1 MRTAAALCSLM
12 PVLVVV
18 TACNGEDTK
27 DDSVVLPAHCNPLST
42 DHCMLPWPSTFY
54 LQADAATK
62 TGYRL
67 HYPSEAMPKNRD
79 GKPLDPTRYGFLDGF
94 SVGSQLVVY
103 FKEGIGEQGLPGF
116 DSIAAS
122 ITDQSPIW
130 IIEHTT
136 GERVPY
142 FAELDANIKSNE
154 VAALIIRPQVP
165 LKFNS
170 RYVVVLRSTLRDGQ
184 GQPLQPPEPFLRLR
198 EGRDTSNP
206 ALEGERKR
214 LEEVLSFLDQ
224 QKIDRDDVVLAWDFH
239 TASHEA
245 VTGNVTGM
253 VEEALGKLPSG
264 GPSYTIT
271 DTNDAPGDPNL
282 LRTIEGEMEVPSY
295 LASDDRDAWLKLDAQ
310 GRPVYRGAQK
320 FPFYARIPR
329 CAEQAVGPLP
339 VLIFGPGLFSD
350 PKGESLKEYHTQLV
364 EELCMVE
371 VTAQWRG
378 LSNVDAAAVG
388 AQVMIDF
395 SNLPRV
401 TDQLQ
406 QAHVNFQV
414 LTELARGPL
423 MSDAALQVG
432 GKPVA
437 DGKTIYYLGIS
448 NGGIQGIAFAALNK
462 HIERFAYHVS
472 AGWWSL
478 MIQRSSDFQLLA
490 LMMEKIYPSAT
501 DRALLVSLTQ
511 HLWDYTDPICYARH
525 LLGTPLPGRSKKRV
539 VMQESKY
546 DDQVP
551 NLATRTVARTIGL
564 DQLSPEVEKIYGLS
578 QKPGPLESGIAQW
591 RTDPPVQPTGKNI
604 PAPKPADEL
613 SAHNRPRRMASFRAQ
628 LKAFFKPDGKLV
640 QTCDGVCDPE

>member
-1 MRTAAALCSLM
+1 MLL
-12 PVLVVV
+12 LVVV
-18 TACNGEDTK
+18 VGACNGEETEEDG
-27 DDSVVLPAHCNPLST
+27 VVLPAHCNPLST
-42 DHCMLPWPSTFY
+42 DHCMLPWPSSFY
-54 LQADAATK
+54 LQKDTTTK

-67 HYPSEAMPKNRD
+67 HYPKEAMPKNRD

-116 DSIAAS
+116 DAIGTS

-130 IIEHTT
+130 IYEHAT
-136 GERVPY
+136 GKRVPH
-142 FAELDANIKSNE
+142 FAELDANIKASE
-154 VAALIIRPQVP
+154 VAALIIRPQMP

-170 RYVVVLRSTLRDGQ
+170 RYVVVLRGSLRDGQ

-198 EGRDTSNP
+198 EGRGTGNATLD
-206 ALEGERKR
+206 GERQR
-214 LEEVLSFLDQ
+214 IEEVLSFLDQ
-224 QKIDRDDVVLAWDFH
+224 QKVSRDDVVLAWDFH
-239 TASHEA
+239 TASHEL
-245 VTGNVTGM
+245 VTGNITGM

-264 GPSYTIT
+264 GPSFTIT
-271 DTNDAPGDPNL
+271 DTNDDTGDPNL
-282 LRTIEGEMEVPSY
+282 LRTIDGEMEVPSY
-295 LASDDRDAWLKLDAQ
+295 LESDDRDSWLKLDGK
-310 GRPVYRGAQK
+310 GRPVYRGMQK
-320 FPFYARIPR
+320 FPFYVRIPK
-329 CAEQAVGPLP
+329 CAEQATGPLP

-350 PKGESLKEYHTQLV
+350 PNGESLKEYHTQLV

-378 LSNVDAAAVG
+378 LSNLDAAAVG
-388 AQVMIDF
+388 AQVMTDF

-432 GKPVA
+432 GKPIA
-437 DGKTIYYLGIS
+437 DAKTMYYLGIS
-448 NGGIQGIAFAALNK
+448 NGGIQGVAFAALSR

-472 AGWWSL
+472 GGWWSL
-478 MIQRSSDFQLLA
+478 MIPRSSNFQLLA
-490 LMMEKIYPSAT
+490 IMMEKIYPSST

-511 HLWDYTDPICYARH
+511 HLWDYTDPIVYARH
-525 LLGTPLPGRSKKRV
+525 LLGTPLPGISKKRI
-539 VMQESKY
+539 VMQESKH

-551 NLATRTVARTIGL
+551 NLSTRCVARAIGL
-564 DQLSPEVEKIYGLS
+564 DQLSPEVEKIYGLT
-578 QKPGPLESGIAQW
+578 QNTGPLVSGISQW
-591 RTDPPVQPTGKNI
+591 KTDPPVKPTDKNI
-604 PAPKPADEL
+604 PAPKPKSED
-613 SAHNRPRRMASFRAQ
+613 SAHEKPRRMATFRAQ

-640 QTCDGVCDPE
+640 HTCDGVCDPE